1 MINDEMYYPEVI
13 DQTEKTVITINNEEI
28 EVDVTDELFNISEEE
43 INSSLYALN
52 TQKCNAKKKTAKQI
66 SEELVSDF
74 LATRSDESWKNL
86 QEYFWFG
93 IRQFAYKYT
102 NNWEDAYDMTIETF
116 IRAYEAIDSY
126 DSEKAAFSTW
136 LWTICRNNCLY
147 YIKQNSKLTVVDND
161 ISDIFDS
168 ELPTRAATSNTHDNT
183 NYSVNNTGDIIEISA
198 EDVYTRLYN
207 ISINE
212 MSNIGGVSGEIL
224 KMKLIDNFKIR
235 EIADKLNMN
244 ESTVKNHLYRSKE
257 NLARILKIN
266 HRDLY
271 QLYIDANSQKDDEY
285 VCG

>member
-1 MINDEMYYPEVI
+1 MINDEMYYPEVL

-168 ELPTRAATSNTHDNT
+168 ELPTKVSIANTHDNT
-183 NYSVNNTGDIIEISA
+183 NYSVNNSGDIIEISA

-244 ESTVKNHLYRSKE
+244 ESTVENNLYRSKE

-266 HRDLY
+266 HSDLY